1 MKYNYTIR
9 GILFVICFQFFL
21 FATAQNRLTNGT
33 YKNIYDMLKD
43 VPGLDVT
50 TNGGK
55 AGSIIIRGI
64 SSLKSQQQPLF
75 VIDNSIYSGD
85 IMNVNVQ
92 DVENISVLKDAAS
105 LTAYGAQGSAG
116 VIIISTKKGAI
127 ISKGPLVENHNESA
141 YTYFIDHKTNLK
153 IIGLDDKIIIEGV
166 ISKQMD
172 TVLVFIKKRK
182 EVNIPLRLIKRVEML
197 PNEDTP

>member
-1 MKYNYTIR
+1 MKNNYFTR
-9 GILFVICFQFFL
+9 SILFLICFQFF
-21 FATAQNRLTNGT
+21 FNSSAQNRLTIGT

-43 VPGLDVT
+43 VPGLDIT

-75 VIDNSIYSGD
+75 VVDNAIYNGD
-85 IMNVNVQ
+85 IMNINVQ

-116 VIIISTKKGAI
+116 VIIISMKKGANL
-127 ISKGPLVENHNESA
+127 SKGPLVENHNESA
-141 YTYFIDHKTNLK
+141 YTYFIDHQTNLK
-153 IIGLDDKIIIEGV
+153 IIGLDDKTIIEGV
-166 ISKQMD
+166 INKQVD
-172 TVLVFIKKRK
+172 TVLIFTKRRK
-182 EVNIPLRLIKRVEML
+182 EVIIPIRLIKRVEML
-197 PNEDTP
+197 PTDN

>member
-21 FATAQNRLTNGT
+21 FTTAQNRLTNGT

-55 AGSIIIRGI
+55 AGSIVIRGI

-75 VIDNSIYSGD
+75 VIDNSIYTGD

-92 DVENISVLKDAAS
+92 DVDNISVLKDAAS

-116 VIIISTKKGAI
+116 VIIISTKKGATVT
-127 ISKGPLVENHNESA
+127 KGPLVENHSESA
-141 YTYFIDHKTNLK
+141 YTYFIEHKTNLK
-153 IIGLDDKIIIEGV
+153 IIGLDDKTIIEGP
-166 ISKQMD
+166 IYKQMD
-172 TVLVFIKKRK
+172 TLLVFVKRK
-182 EVNIPLRLIKRVEML
+182 KEVTVPLRLIKRVEML

>member
-1 MKYNYTIR
+1 MKNNYFTR
-9 GILFVICFQFFL
+9 SILFLICFQFF
-21 FATAQNRLTNGT
+21 FNSSAQNRLTIGT

-75 VIDNSIYSGD
+75 VVDNAIYNGD
-85 IMNVNVQ
+85 IMNINVQ

-116 VIIISTKKGAI
+116 VIIISTKKGTI
-127 ISKGPLVENHNESA
+127 ISNGPVVENYNQSA
-141 YTYFIDHKTNLK
+141 YAYFIEHNTNLK
-153 IIGLDDKIIIEGV
+153 IIGLDDKTIIEG
-166 ISKQMD
+166 IIKKQVD

-182 EVNIPLRLIKRVEML
+182 EVIVPIKLIKRVEML
-197 PNEDTP
+197 PSDD